1 MSQALRSSPN
11 TERHLSPSPIVCSW
25 GFEGRARLAMVS
37 ECAVYIVLGP
47 SAPAQQANERFV
59 GRSLAFRGIKEFV

>member
-1 MSQALRSSPN
+1 
-11 TERHLSPSPIVCSW
+11 
-25 GFEGRARLAMVS
+25 MVS

>member
-1 MSQALRSSPN
+1 
-11 TERHLSPSPIVCSW
+11 
-25 GFEGRARLAMVS
+25 MVS

-47 SAPAQQANERFV
+47 SAPAANERFV